1 MASVSEL
8 MSKKT
13 GKKTY
18 RVTVSIN
25 GERKTQAGFKTKREA
40 MAYGAKL
47 EQEAKDYLSHEIP
60 DRPFCDALDRYL
72 ESVSPTKKGFDF
84 ERKRINSILGK
95 GRGERLMIA
104 DVPLKDLQPKHF
116 SMWRDER
123 LKQVSGATVNREWNL
138 LSAVCSYCVKEWGW
152 LKKNPMSDIKRP
164 QSSAPR
170 YRRVEKGE
178 YENLMHVCSFDLEK
192 KPQSVVQ
199 RVGAAATF
207 AIETAMRA
215 GEICQLEWGD
225 IDWNRSIAF
234 IPASNTK
241 TARARE
247 IPLSTKAL
255 KVLHLLNG
263 TASCQEKV
271 FGLKASQLE
280 SNYRKVREKA
290 LIDGL
295 RFHDLRREALTR
307 LSQKVDVMTLAKI
320 SGHSN
325 LKILQSVYYAPDMAE
340 VALKLK

>member
-1 MASVSEL
+1 MASVSDHV
-8 MSKKT
+8 SKKT

-18 RVTVSIN
+18 RVTVSIK
-25 GERKTQAGFKTKREA
+25 GKRVTKSGFKTKRDA

-47 EQEAKDYLSHEIP
+47 EQEAHDYLSHEIP
-60 DRPFCDALDRYL
+60 DRSFCDALERYL
-72 ESVSPTKKGFDF
+72 ESVSPNKKGFDF

-104 DVPLKDLQPKHF
+104 DVPLRDLQPKHF
-116 SMWRDER
+116 AMWRDDR
-123 LKQVSGATVNREWNL
+123 LKLVTGATVNREWNL
-138 LSAVCSYCVKEWGW
+138 LSAVCTYCVKEWGW

-164 QSSAPR
+164 QNSAPR

-178 YENLMHVCSFDLEK
+178 YEALMHVCSFDLEK
-192 KPQSVVQ
+192 KPQSVVH
-199 RVGAAATF
+199 RVGAAITF

-225 IDWNRSIAF
+225 IDWNRSVAF
-234 IPASNTK
+234 LPATNTK
-241 TARARE
+241 TGRARE
-247 IPLSTKAL
+247 VPLSPTAL
-255 KVLHLLNG
+255 RVLHLLKG

-280 SNYRKVREKA
+280 SNYRKVRGIA
-290 LIDGL
+290 MIAGL

-340 VALKLK
+340 VAERLK